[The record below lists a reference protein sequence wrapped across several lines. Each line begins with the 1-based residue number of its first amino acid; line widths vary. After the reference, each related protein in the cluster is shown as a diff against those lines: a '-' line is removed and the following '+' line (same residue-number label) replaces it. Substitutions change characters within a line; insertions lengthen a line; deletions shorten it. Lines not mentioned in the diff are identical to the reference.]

1 VLQNRSAEGIADL
14 SEAIRLAPK
23 DVRAYNNRGWA
34 YEFSGD
40 KTRAI
45 ADFRKAL
52 SIDPGNQ
59 FARDNLKRL
68 AP

>member
-1 VLQNRSAEGIADL
+1 L
-14 SEAIRLAPK
+14 
-23 DVRAYNNRGWA
+23 RAYNNRGWA

-52 SIDPGNQ
+52 SLDRNNQ
-59 FARDNLKRL
+59 FARDSLKQL
-68 AP
+68 GVSP